1 MTLVKRISQV
11 LPAQTTTTTN
21 YCLNNSKQVLFFF
34 FFVLNSIANS
44 ENVLNAY
51 FGPSHL
57 RIFWCLLSDAYTA
70 CTCFVF
76 HCIGEALQKMS
87 NGHVIKAY
95 LFKSYFSEDAS
106 GTS

>member
-1 MTLVKRISQV
+1 MTPVKRISQV
-11 LPAQTTTTTN
+11 LPVQTTTTN
-21 YCLNNSKQVLFFF
+21 YCLNNSKQVLFF

-70 CTCFVF
+70 CACFVF
-76 HCIGEALQKMS
+76 HCIGEAL
-87 NGHVIKAY
+87 
-95 LFKSYFSEDAS
+95 
-106 GTS
+106 